1 MRTDKVR
8 EEQRNF
14 LKNSEDPR
22 PTKFFMKYKYRS
34 KASGIFD
41 YELRLREALKE
52 EPNSDKLLSLKRKWE
67 NDEYMYDWDTYE
79 DEKKNRKVDKKV
91 KKIKRQA
98 HSDFHSDLDN
108 RLKANISKKSPTR
121 ENQTN
126 NILVS
131 QSTEF
136 TDILHKTGEDQT
148 QVQVNNDDAGF
159 FDDLDEGNERND
171 EIEDIA
177 DNVLSSF
184 VSEDKSS
191 VIEDIADNVLSSFVS
206 EDKSS
211 VLKNLEN
218 RLATTYKVVS
228 HFDRQFPY
236 TKELYNT
243 FPDQMRTLEN
253 EWEKVEA
260 NIQKTTGERWNVS
273 KMKELVDKY
282 NKIII
287 DHFDELL
294 DVDHEKLITVFS
306 KPPYDDFSYKRDD
319 ELIWCQR
326 IFIDLTRQ
334 FLRNRGALFDKE
346 ASELRYRSE
355 IVNPLLAGAFE
366 MIERSIWLET
376 GEIENEIQKVQR
388 NDTKENKERSKI
400 GMKHD
405 GVINMIIH
413 GKKYQ
418 VGFLEVVGNAFNNDI
433 TDRNIDLEKL
443 YKAMSLSLWNQ
454 RAHLDNETS
463 QQLSTFA
470 VLVHGKIFSF
480 LSMHYIN
487 NEFVVK
493 NYDDFILPT
502 TNECL
507 VRLPKIIE
515 TIVKFK
521 IRIMIYHREHMAN
534 FHKVVRSPSDNPPNA
549 SPQKKRNNG
558 DRL

>member
-191 VIEDIADNVLSSFVS
+191 V
-206 EDKSS
+206 
-211 VLKNLEN
+211 LKNLEN
-218 RLATTYKVVS
+218 RLATTY
-228 HFDRQFPY
+228 
-236 TKELYNT
+236 
-243 FPDQMRTLEN
+243 
-253 EWEKVEA
+253 KVEA

>member
-1 MRTDKVR
+1 MYSKRKRTASVEAYPSGRAHSFTDRLPRNNKRVISSITKTVMRSDK
-8 EEQRNF
+8 
-14 LKNSEDPR
+14 R
-22 PTKFFMKYKYRS
+22 PVLS
-34 KASGIFD
+34 I
-41 YELRLREALKE
+41 ELRLHEALKDD
-52 EPNSDKLLSLKRKWE
+52 PNSDKLLSLKRKWE
-67 NDEYMYDWDTYE
+67 NDEYMYDWDAYE
-79 DEKKNRKVDKKV
+79 DEKKNRKVDQISNNRKNQE
-91 KKIKRQA
+91 IKTSSTLG
-98 HSDFHSDLDN
+98 HLDN
-108 RLKANISKKSPTR
+108 RLKANSPTGG
-121 ENQTN
+121 NQTN
-126 NILVS
+126 NILVP

-177 DNVLSSF
+177 DN
-184 VSEDKSS
+184 
-191 VIEDIADNVLSSFVS
+191 ILSSFVS

-260 NIQKTTGERWNVS
+260 NIQKTTEERWNVS

-282 NKIII
+282 YKIII

-294 DVDHEKLITVFS
+294 DVDHKKLITVFS

-376 GEIENEIQKVQR
+376 GETENEIQKVQR

-502 TNECL
+502 INECL

-515 TIVKFK
+515 TIANS
-521 IRIMIYHREHMAN
+521 RIMIYHREHIAN

-558 DRL
+558 GRL

>member
-1 MRTDKVR
+1 MRSHEIC
-8 EEQRNF
+8 EEQKKF
-14 LKNSEDPR
+14 LTDDEDPR
-22 PTKFFMKYKYRS
+22 PTNFFMQYHYRS
-34 KASGIFD
+34 KASGCRD
-41 YELRLREALKE
+41 YVLRLNEALQDDPHSE
-52 EPNSDKLLSLKRKWE
+52 KLLSLKRKWE
-67 NDEYMYDWDTYE
+67 ANEYSDDWASYE
-79 DEKKNRKVDKKV
+79 DEKHNRKADKKV
-91 KKIKRQA
+91 KKTKRQA
-98 HSDFHSDLDN
+98 HISFHSQLDK
-108 RLKANISKKSPTR
+108 RLKSNSQKERRTD

-126 NILVS
+126 NR
-131 QSTEF
+131 QSTE
-136 TDILHKTGEDQT
+136 EDQAR
-148 QVQVNNDDAGF
+148 VQFNNDD
-159 FDDLDEGNERND
+159 LDVDNEGNEGND
-171 EIEDIA
+171 EIEGAIETNIS
-177 DNVLSSF
+177 NVLSSF
-184 VSEDKSS
+184 KDFVPEDKS
-191 VIEDIADNVLSSFVS
+191 LSIL
-206 EDKSS
+206 E
-211 VLKNLEN
+211 NLEN
-218 RLATTYKVVS
+218 RLATTYRVVS
-228 HFDRQFPY
+228 LFDRQLPY

-253 EWEKVEA
+253 EWGKVEA
-260 NIQKTTGERWNVS
+260 NIQKTIEERWNVS
-273 KMKELVDKY
+273 KTKELVDKY
-282 NKIII
+282 YKIIV

-334 FLRNRGALFDKE
+334 FLRNRSALFDKE

-366 MIERSIWLET
+366 MIERSMWLET

-388 NDTKENKERSKI
+388 NDTKEDNERSKL

-418 VGFLEVVGNAFNNDI
+418 VGFLEVVGNAFNSDI
-433 TDRNIDLEKL
+433 TDRNIDLVKL

-470 VLVHGKIFSF
+470 VLVHGKIFNF

-507 VRLPKIIE
+507 TRIPKIIE
-515 TIVKFK
+515 TIAKFK
-521 IRIMIYHREHMAN
+521 
-534 FHKVVRSPSDNPPNA
+534 
-549 SPQKKRNNG
+549 
-558 DRL
+558 